1 MKQGEVWR
9 VRLPSTPGHTQ
20 AGERPAIIV
29 QDDSFIRSLPT
40 VLIVPFT
47 STAAALRFAGTL
59 LVQPDSQNGLTLP
72 SVALVFQLSAVDKR
86 NCVQHLGLLDPQTFD
101 QVLALHGS
109 TDRALR
115 CNSVPPDRNLN

>member
-9 VRLPSTPGHTQ
+9 VRLPSIPGHTQ

-40 VLIVPFT
+40 VLIVPLT

-59 LVQPDSQNGLTLP
+59 IVQPDNQNGLTMP
-72 SVALVFQLSAVDKR
+72 SVALVFQIECHR
-86 NCVQHLGLLDPQTFD
+86 
-101 QVLALHGS
+101 
-109 TDRALR
+109 
-115 CNSVPPDRNLN
+115 